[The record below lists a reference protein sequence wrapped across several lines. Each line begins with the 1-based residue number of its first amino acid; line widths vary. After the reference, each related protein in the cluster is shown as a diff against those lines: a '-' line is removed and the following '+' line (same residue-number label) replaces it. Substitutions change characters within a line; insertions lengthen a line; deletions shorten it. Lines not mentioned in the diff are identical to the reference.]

1 LTAIG
6 LNEVTKVFGDGT
18 TAVDKLSLEAED
30 GEFLVLLGPSG
41 CGKSTALRMIAGL
54 EEITSGELYLDGELA
69 NDLPPR
75 ERNIAMVFQSFA
87 LYPYMNVRDN
97 IAFPLRIAKTP
108 KHVIDERVAGV
119 ATALGIGDHLDRKPG
134 QLSGG
139 QRQRVAMAR
148 AIVRRPSLFLM
159 DEPLSNLD
167 AGLRVELRTEITNLS
182 RDLGV
187 TTLYVTHDQTEALTM
202 ADRIAVM
209 RNGVLQQVDTPD
221 RVYDDPATVFVAAFL
236 GTPRMNLLEATV
248 HAYLDEHVI
257 LDLGT
262 QAIGLP
268 WHDPRARPLARHHAE
283 RVIVGLRSEAL
294 ELVSPDTSPIARP
307 LLRGTVH
314 HREHLGH
321 ETLAYVETGARTIEL
336 NINRPIA
343 VNGHGVRAQ
352 STALGRLAKATIGRF
367 RQEEDAGYEREDLL
381 AQHRAGAGH
390 RYRPAELAVRVAGG
404 RSVRPGEAVT
414 LAVDTQHLYV
424 FDRTGHRITAHGFMP
439 QVAAPPAFRRA

>member
-6 LNEVTKVFGDGT
+6 LHEVTKVFDDGT
-18 TAVDKLSLEAED
+18 VAVDKLTLEARES
-30 GEFLVLLGPSG
+30 EFLVLLGPSG

-54 EEITSGELYLDGELA
+54 EEITSGEILLNGEVA

-108 KHVIDERVAGV
+108 KDVIDERVAGV
-119 ATALGIGDHLDRKPG
+119 AAALGIGDHLNRKPG

-148 AIVRRPSLFLM
+148 AIVRRPSVFLM

-167 AGLRVELRTEITNLS
+167 AGLRVELRTEITALA

-202 ADRIAVM
+202 ADRIAVL
-209 RNGVLQQVDTPD
+209 RNGVLQQIDTPD

-257 LDLGT
+257 LDLGS
-262 QAIGLP
+262 QAISLP
-268 WHDPRARPLARHHAE
+268 WHDPRSRALARHHAE
-283 RVIVGLRSEAL
+283 RVIVGVRSEAL
-294 ELVSPDTSPIARP
+294 ELVSPDTSPLPRP

-321 ETLAYVETGARTIEL
+321 ETLAYIETGARAIPL
-336 NINRPIA
+336 NLNRPTSA
-343 VNGHGVRAQ
+343 NGRVHHHGA
-352 STALGRLAKATIGRF
+352 SNKLGRMAKATLSRF
-367 RQEEDAGYEREDLL
+367 RQHEDKADEREDLF
-381 AQHRAGAGH
+381 AHHRAEAGH
-390 RYRPAELAVRVAGG
+390 RYRPAELVVRAGTG
-404 RSVRPGEAVT
+404 AGVWPGEAVT
-414 LAVDTQHLYV
+414 VAVDTAHMYV
-424 FDRTGHRITAHGFMP
+424 FDRTGHRIASHSVVPPG
-439 QVAAPPAFRRA
+439 QVSLER

>member
-1 LTAIG
+1 LTTIG
-6 LNEVTKVFGDGT
+6 LDSVTKVFDDGT
-18 TAVDKLSLEAED
+18 IAVNKLSLEAKD

-54 EEITSGELYLDGELA
+54 ETITSGDLILNGEIA

-75 ERNIAMVFQSFA
+75 DRNIAMVFQSFA

-108 KHVIDERVAGV
+108 KDIIEERVSGV
-119 ATALGIGDHLDRKPG
+119 AAALGIGDHLDRKPV

-148 AIVRRPSLFLM
+148 AIVRRPSVFLM

-167 AGLRVELRTEITNLS
+167 AGLRVELRTEITALA

-202 ADRIAVM
+202 ADRVAVL

-236 GTPRMNLLEATV
+236 GTPRMNLLEATI

-262 QAIGLP
+262 QAIRLP

-283 RVIVGLRSEAL
+283 RVIVGIRSEAL
-294 ELVSPDTSPIARP
+294 ELVPPDTSPIERP
-307 LLRGTVH
+307 LLRGTIH

-321 ETLAYVETGARTIEL
+321 ETLAYIQTGARSVPL
-336 NINRPIA
+336 NLNRPTTA
-343 VNGHGVRAQ
+343 NGNTASAAG
-352 STALGRLAKATIGRF
+352 STPLGRLAKATMARF
-367 RQEEDAGYEREDLL
+367 RHQDEAEDEHEDLF
-381 AQHRAGAGH
+381 AHHRAGAGH
-390 RYRPAELAVRVAGG
+390 RYRPAELVVRVGG
-404 RSVRPGEAVT
+404 GVGVRPGETVT
-414 LAVDTQHLYV
+414 IAVDTEHLYV
-424 FDRTGHRITAHGFMP
+424 FDRTGHRIAAHTTL
-439 QVAAPPAFRRA
+439 PPGQMST

>member
-1 LTAIG
+1 MTAIG
-6 LNEVTKVFGDGT
+6 LEEVTKVFDDGT
-18 TAVDKLSLEAED
+18 VAVNKLSLEAKD

-54 EEITSGELYLDGELA
+54 ETITSGELRLGGEIA

-75 ERNIAMVFQSFA
+75 DRNIAMVFQSFA
-87 LYPYMNVRDN
+87 LYPYMDVRDN

-108 KHVIDERVAGV
+108 KEVIDERVAGV
-119 ATALGIGDHLDRKPG
+119 ATALGIGNLLQRKPG

-148 AIVRRPSLFLM
+148 AIVRRPSVFLM

-167 AGLRVELRTEITNLS
+167 AGLRVELRTEITALA

-202 ADRIAVM
+202 ADRIAVI
-209 RNGVLQQVDTPD
+209 RNGILQQIDTPD

-236 GTPRMNLLEATV
+236 GTPRMNLLEATI

-262 QAIGLP
+262 QAIRLP

-283 RVIVGLRSEAL
+283 QVIVGVRSEAL
-294 ELVSPDTSPIARP
+294 ELVPHDTSPVHRP

-321 ETLAYVETGARTIEL
+321 ETLAYVETGAHAVPL
-336 NINRPIA
+336 NLNRPTMT
-343 VNGHGVRAQ
+343 NGHPAHAAT
-352 STALGRLAKATIGRF
+352 SKLGKLAKTTLGKLR
-367 RQEEDAGYEREDLL
+367 RQEEVPVESEDLF
-381 AQHRAGAGH
+381 AHKGSSAGH
-390 RYRPAELAVRVAGG
+390 RYRQAEMVVRVGG
-404 RSVRPGEAVT
+404 GVHVRPGEPVT
-414 LAVDTQHLYV
+414 IAVDTEHLYV
-424 FDRTGHRITAHGFMP
+424 FDRTGHRIASHIVAPHG
-439 QVAAPPAFRRA
+439 QVSA

>member
-1 LTAIG
+1 MTAIG
-6 LNEVTKVFGDGT
+6 LNAVTKVFDDGT
-18 TAVDKLSLEAED
+18 VAVNKLSMEASD

-54 EEITSGELYLDGELA
+54 ETVTSGEILLDGEVA
-69 NDLPPR
+69 NDMPPR

-108 KHVIDERVAGV
+108 KPVIEERVAGV
-119 ATALGIGDHLDRKPG
+119 AGALGIGDHLERKPG

-148 AIVRRPSLFLM
+148 AIVRRPSVFLM

-167 AGLRVELRTEITNLS
+167 AGLRVELRTEITALA

-209 RNGVLQQVDTPD
+209 RNGLLQQIDTPD
-221 RVYDDPATVFVAAFL
+221 NVYGDPATVFVAAFL
-236 GTPRMNLLEATV
+236 GTPRMNLLEATIHV
-248 HAYLDEHVI
+248 YLDEHVI

-262 QAIGLP
+262 QAISLP
-268 WHDPRARPLARHHAE
+268 WHDPRARPLARHHSE
-283 RVIVGLRSEAL
+283 RVIVGIRSEAL
-294 ELVSPDTSPIARP
+294 EVVSPDTPPFPRP

-321 ETLAYVETGARTIEL
+321 ETLAYIETGARAVPL
-336 NINRPIA
+336 NLNRST
-343 VNGHGVRAQ
+343 NGADPRKHEDA
-352 STALGRLAKATIGRF
+352 STFGKIAKATIGRF
-367 RQEEDAGYEREDLL
+367 RQQDEAPEEHEDLF
-381 AQHRAGAGH
+381 AHHRAEAGH
-390 RYRPAELAVRVAGG
+390 RYRPAELVVRVAGG
-404 RSVRPGEAVT
+404 VGVRPGESVT
-414 LAVDTQHLYV
+414 VAVDTAHLYV
-424 FDRTGHRITAHGFMP
+424 FDRTGHRI
-439 QVAAPPAFRRA
+439 AAVHQRG

>member
-6 LNEVTKVFGDGT
+6 LNAVTKVFEDGT
-18 TAVDKLSLEAED
+18 VAVDKLTMDARD

-54 EEITSGELYLDGELA
+54 ETVTSGEILLDGEVA
-69 NDLPPR
+69 NDMPPR

-108 KHVIDERVAGV
+108 KNVIEERVAGV
-119 ATALGIGDHLDRKPG
+119 ASALGIGDHLERKPG

-148 AIVRRPSLFLM
+148 AIVRRPSVFLM

-167 AGLRVELRTEITNLS
+167 AGLRVELRTEITALA

-202 ADRIAVM
+202 ADRVAVL
-209 RNGVLQQVDTPD
+209 RNGVLQQLDTPD
-221 RVYDDPATVFVAAFL
+221 NVYDDPATVFVAAFV

-248 HAYLDEHVI
+248 HVYLDEHVI

-262 QAIGLP
+262 QAISLP
-268 WHDPRARPLARHHAE
+268 WHDPRARPLARHHSE
-283 RVIVGLRSEAL
+283 RVIVGIRSEAL
-294 ELVSPDTSPIARP
+294 ELVPPDTSPFPRP

-321 ETLAYVETGARTIEL
+321 ETLAYIQTGAHSVPL
-336 NINRPIA
+336 NLNRPM
-343 VNGHGVRAQ
+343 NGVSHAAK
-352 STALGRLAKATIGRF
+352 SDASALGRLAKATFGRF
-367 RQEEDAGYEREDLL
+367 RQPEDATVEAEDLF
-381 AQHRAGAGH
+381 AHRRAEPGH
-390 RYRPAELAVRVAGG
+390 RYRPAELIVRVPGG
-404 RSVRPGEAVT
+404 LGVRPGETVT
-414 LAVDTQHLYV
+414 AAVDTAHLYI
-424 FDRTGHRITAHGFMP
+424 FDRTGHRI
-439 QVAAPPAFRRA
+439 AAVRSSPAGEPRA